1 MASSLAVLLSLGL
14 LRPHVPR
21 KFERAAPITA
31 CADLPPPAAL
41 TLDRTY
47 SSTLRTEGLKILEQI
62 EPQSLAA
69 LKSERMRLFA
79 PSERGLAVA
88 AAAALLALTRSRR
101 PVGVALG
108 LFAAVRALSALLGRA
123 PSAGDPRFLVPPR
136 QLGAAVRQAP
146 LLVAEVAQLGGLALL
161 LGACALSAAVERA
174 LRVVDRAVPLALAAD
189 GAAGEGRGPRMSA
202 VLAPPA
208 PEEVAAEEEVVIP
221 DSLLVIPE
229 EVAPPPPAPAPPAPP
244 PVDAE
249 LGKLSLRAARLAAVH
264 ALLCAAAA
272 VWAAEVGF
280 LVALALAQRAR
291 LLVIQ
296 AATATFVSGQRFRPA
311 ASGFVASLPR
321 SRSEFGQAVSY
332 RLAIVGLQ
340 VTGSHC
346 QHHHSRHLHLTSSF
360 PSPCRWSS

>member
-1 MASSLAVLLSLGL
+1 MAASLAALSSLCAAVAVVQP
-14 LRPHVPR
+14 RVPR
-21 KFERAAPITA
+21 NFAATRVQITAAVAVQPHIARNCAPRTAPITA

-69 LKSERMRLFA
+69 LKSERTRLLA

-123 PSAGDPRFLVPPR
+123 PSPGDPRFLVPPR

-189 GAAGEGRGPRMSA
+189 GLDLPLVVALPAPEDPEA
-202 VLAPPA
+202 APPA
-208 PEEVAAEEEVVIP
+208 AWT
-221 DSLLVIPE
+221 
-229 EVAPPPPAPAPPAPP
+229 
-244 PVDAE
+244 
-249 LGKLSLRAARLAAVH
+249 
-264 ALLCAAAA
+264 ALDCA
-272 VWAAEVGF
+272 
-280 LVALALAQRAR
+280 
-291 LLVIQ
+291 
-296 AATATFVSGQRFRPA
+296 
-311 ASGFVASLPR
+311 VAS
-321 SRSEFGQAVSY
+321 
-332 RLAIVGLQ
+332 
-340 VTGSHC
+340 
-346 QHHHSRHLHLTSSF
+346 
-360 PSPCRWSS
+360 

>member
-1 MASSLAVLLSLGL
+1 M
-14 LRPHVPR
+14 PR

-123 PSAGDPRFLVPPR
+123 PSPGDPRFLVPPR

-174 LRVVDRAVPLALAAD
+174 LRIVDRAVPLALAAD

-208 PEEVAAEEEVVIP
+208 PEEVAAEEEEEVVIP
-221 DSLLVIPE
+221 DSLLNLASVE
-229 EVAPPPPAPAPPAPP
+229 PPPPAPVPPAPP

-321 SRSEFGQAVSY
+321 SRGELGQAVSY